1 MANKE
6 KISQTSS
13 TEVGAIYGVPR
24 KTVVRNRTPRGD
36 RFVIPTRYFI
46 DKVTGAKKAEPDID
60 NKFDLHEKIQSSR
73 DSCDMA
79 VIVQKYLNGDLSVV
93 NVKVPSGVSDTTI
106 LAKNEYQA
114 QELAKQAYLN
124 FQTLPEDIR
133 ALFNNDHM
141 TYYEAIMNKTAV
153 NIINQAKQTTE
164 TKATEGGVE

>member
-6 KISQTSS
+6 KTNQTLS
-13 TEVGAIYGVPR
+13 EEMGAIYGVPR
-24 KTVVRNRTPRGD
+24 KTVVRTRTPGGD
-36 RFVIPTRYFI
+36 RFVIPTRYYVDNI
-46 DKVTGAKKAEPDID
+46 TGEKKAEPDPD
-60 NKFDLHEKIQSSR
+60 NKFDLHEKIQASR
-73 DSCDMA
+73 EACDMA

-114 QELAKQAYLN
+114 QELARQAYLN
-124 FQTLPEDIR
+124 FQTLPEDIK

-164 TKATEGGVE
+164 TKATEGGAE